1 VHIDRV
7 AIGEAVD
14 LHLLV
19 CIRNVGAQMLD
30 RRPDGEPFVMRCVR
44 RQVCDIVQEYG
55 RTHSVENRRMTR
67 CNNNHTRLSKISMS
81 SVPEVGLGI
90 GK

>member
-1 VHIDRV
+1 MHIDRV

-55 RTHSVENRRMTR
+55 ANS
-67 CNNNHTRLSKISMS
+67 LSRKQTDDS
-81 SVPEVGLGI
+81 LQ
-90 GK
+90 